1 MTTLIEKTRMF
12 FEEYIKKYFNKYKE
26 NNYTINEYVSRIINE
41 FKYQFA
47 VNYVYLYIN
56 RNIIEMMS
64 DYFNNDDMINMY
76 ITAHNNDDMI
86 NMYFSSN
93 VQPYSTINLQQ
104 VYFLVFLKTEEN
116 IKYFEEFIEKILFEK
131 GNLVVLKYTLKI
143 FY

>member
-12 FEEYIKKYFNKYKE
+12 FEEYIKRYFNKYKE
-26 NNYTINEYVSRIINE
+26 NDYTINEQVSRIINE

-76 ITAHNNDDMI
+76 ITANNNDDMI
-86 NMYFSSN
+86 NMYFTSN

-116 IKYFEEFIEKILFEK
+116 IKYFEEFIEKLLFEK
-131 GNLVVLKYTLKI
+131 GNLVVLK
-143 FY
+143 

>member
-26 NNYTINEYVSRIINE
+26 NDYTINEQVTRIISE

-56 RNIIEMMS
+56 RDIIEMIFN
-64 DYFNNDDMINMY
+64 YFNNDDMINMY
-76 ITAHNNDDMI
+76 ITANNNDDMI
-86 NMYFSSN
+86 NMYFTSN

-104 VYFLVFLKTEEN
+104 IYFMMFLKTEEN
-116 IKYFEEFIEKILFEK
+116 IKYFEEFIENILFEK
-131 GNLVVLKYTLKI
+131 GNLVVLK
-143 FY
+143 

>member
-1 MTTLIEKTRMF
+1 MAILIEKTRMF

-26 NNYTINEYVSRIINE
+26 NNYTINEQVSRIINE

-56 RNIIEMMS
+56 RDIIEMIF

-76 ITAHNNDDMI
+76 ITANNNDDMI
-86 NMYFSSN
+86 NMYFTSN

-116 IKYFEEFIEKILFEK
+116 IKYFEEFIEKLLFEK
-131 GNLVVLKYTLKI
+131 GNLVVLK
-143 FY
+143 

>member
-26 NNYTINEYVSRIINE
+26 NNYTINEQVSRIINE

-56 RNIIEMMS
+56 RDIIEMIS

-76 ITAHNNDDMI
+76 ITAYNNDDMI

-116 IKYFEEFIEKILFEK
+116 IKYFEEFIEKMLFEK
-131 GNLVVLKYTLKI
+131 GNQVVLK
-143 FY
+143 